1 LRILQEK
8 PAGVYLRR
16 YKPGVLNRGVT
27 IINKSRRTSKNNNE
41 SSSSLFLDNN
51 TADIQR
57 YLRSHFITDEDLK
70 MIYKNAII
78 FQSVRE
84 YIFNIRN
91 RSIDRWIMPG
101 NNKSAVNERRQKL
114 FTLLTRGMKGYE
126 IAKELKVTGTTV
138 SRDITELS

>member
-51 TADIQR
+51 TADIQI
-57 YLRSHFITDEDLK
+57 YLRSHFITDENLK
-70 MIYKNAII
+70 MIYKNAI
-78 FQSVRE
+78 
-84 YIFNIRN
+84 NL
-91 RSIDRWIMPG
+91 SIC
-101 NNKSAVNERRQKL
+101 A
-114 FTLLTRGMKGYE
+114 
-126 IAKELKVTGTTV
+126 
-138 SRDITELS
+138 

>member
-41 SSSSLFLDNN
+41 SSSSSLFLDNN

-57 YLRSHFITDEDLK
+57 YLCSHFITDEDLK
-70 MIYKNAII
+70 MIYKNAI
-78 FQSVRE
+78 
-84 YIFNIRN
+84 NL
-91 RSIDRWIMPG
+91 SIC
-101 NNKSAVNERRQKL
+101 A
-114 FTLLTRGMKGYE
+114 
-126 IAKELKVTGTTV
+126 
-138 SRDITELS
+138 